1 MLESINSNN
10 LEYQKLSSDEM
21 QKRGILGRL
30 VGNCASFMTPT
41 RNGRKYS
48 EKL

>member
-1 MLESINSNN
+1 MAELKFDDSV
-10 LEYQKLSSDEM
+10 KLNKKGEA
-21 QKRGILGRL
+21 ILGKL
-30 VGNCASFMTPT
+30 QGPIADVVNPT